1 MLQESVVADPGS
13 IVMDNRCSQCV
24 KAFPDVRGLLQHCS
38 ETGHKPVFDPK
49 ESLTREAEP
58 PVFLSYANMVLS
70 RALSE
75 RLAKWGRE
83 YINPGELANS
93 FNASSLEKYC
103 C

>member
-1 MLQESVVADPGS
+1 MVADPGS